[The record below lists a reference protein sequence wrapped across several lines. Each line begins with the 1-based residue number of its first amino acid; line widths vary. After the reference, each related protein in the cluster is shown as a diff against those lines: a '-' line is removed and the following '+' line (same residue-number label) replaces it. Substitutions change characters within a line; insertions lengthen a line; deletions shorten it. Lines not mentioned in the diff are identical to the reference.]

1 MIRMDH
7 LLVWTGLAALV
18 YLLWK
23 LLAVMW
29 KKTETNGI
37 FTLPS
42 DVRLEPQPLLTDQEL
57 LLYNLVRMAVQD
69 RYLVFARVPL
79 RCVLRVEAQG
89 PSRLQ
94 VLRRLA
100 LKHLDFVLVH
110 PGSRVVEQVVQLD
123 EGQTAEATERAM
135 QREIQA
141 IVQAA
146 GIRVTTVPANF
157 SYNVQQLEAM
167 LDVGEPE

>member
-1 MIRMDH
+1 MDH

-18 YLLWK
+18 YVLWK

-29 KKTETNGI
+29 KKTETKGM

-57 LLYNLVRMAVQD
+57 LLYNLIRLAVED

-79 RCVLRVEAQG
+79 RCVLHVEAQG

-94 VLRRLA
+94 VLRWLA
-100 LKHLDFVLVH
+100 LKHVDFVLVH
-110 PGSRVVEQVVQLD
+110 PGSRMVEQVVQLD
-123 EGQTAEATERAM
+123 EGQTAEATERAIR
-135 QREIQA
+135 REIQA
-141 IVQAA
+141 MVQAA
-146 GIRVTTVPANF
+146 GIRLTTVTANVR
-157 SYNVQQLEAM
+157 YNVQQLAAM
-167 LDVGEPE
+167 LEVCEPE